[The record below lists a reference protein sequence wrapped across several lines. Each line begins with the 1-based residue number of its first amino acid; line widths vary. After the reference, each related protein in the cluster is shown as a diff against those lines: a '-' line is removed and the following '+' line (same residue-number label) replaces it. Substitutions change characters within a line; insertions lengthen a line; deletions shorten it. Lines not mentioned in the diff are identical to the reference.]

1 MPKVIKVAL
10 FIRLRYLKEFQK
22 TMVLVVVL
30 SKLGFVDLYR
40 IGLSLF
46 HYISSAE
53 GGTQEMAWSLLS
65 VESLIIPVLIVE
77 LYYFKYIESD
87 KCQS

>member
-22 TMVLVVVL
+22 TMVLLVVL
-30 SKLGFVDLYR
+30 SKLGFVDLYK

-53 GGTQEMAWSLLS
+53 GGT
-65 VESLIIPVLIVE
+65 
-77 LYYFKYIESD
+77 
-87 KCQS
+87 